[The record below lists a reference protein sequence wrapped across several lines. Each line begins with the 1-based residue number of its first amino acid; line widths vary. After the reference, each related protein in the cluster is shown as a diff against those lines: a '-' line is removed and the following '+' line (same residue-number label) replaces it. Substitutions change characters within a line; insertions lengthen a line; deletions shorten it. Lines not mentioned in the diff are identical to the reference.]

1 MTEDPRVVDT
11 VHATALAEARCT
23 GYPYVLAQAHNQ
35 VVITGDVAVPLR
47 EVAETVYLQE
57 TGRRPRM
64 SAKAEFKR
72 S

>member
-1 MTEDPRVVDT
+1 MDPRTVDS
-11 VHATALAEARCT
+11 VHATALADARAT

-35 VVITGDVAVPLR
+35 VVITSDVAMPLR

-57 TGRRPRM
+57 TGRQPRV
-64 SAKAEFKR
+64 SAKTEFKR